1 MLDLKPETEALALRL
16 AEANQQSVDGTIRE
30 ALEARKVTLKSLATV
45 NASQGTVAARIAAI
59 DAIVARVKT
68 LPVLDSRSTQEIV
81 DDLNEI

>member
-16 AEANQQSVDGTIRE
+16 AEANQQSVDEIIRE
-30 ALEARKVTLKSLATV
+30 ALEVRKVTLKSLATV

>member
-16 AEANQQSVDGTIRE
+16 AEANQQSVDETIRE